1 MAIELKLPTM
11 TCGHCVKSVT
21 ATVQK
26 VDPQAKLT
34 VDLPTHQ
41 VTIESAKPKEVFT
54 QALAIEGYVAA

>member
-26 VDPQAKLT
+26 VDPLAKLT

-41 VTIESAKPKEVFT
+41 VTIDSAKPKEVFT
-54 QALAIEGYVAA
+54 QALAIEGYAAA

>member
-41 VTIESAKPKEVFT
+41 VTIDSAKPKEVFT
-54 QALAIEGYVAA
+54 QALAIEGYAAA